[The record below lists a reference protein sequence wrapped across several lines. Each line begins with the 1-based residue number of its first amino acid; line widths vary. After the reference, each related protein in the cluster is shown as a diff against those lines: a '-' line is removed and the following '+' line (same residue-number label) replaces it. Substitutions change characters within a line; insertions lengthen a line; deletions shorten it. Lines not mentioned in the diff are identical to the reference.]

1 MTASAGMRV
10 RPVWILAGIV
20 ALGGILLRRAGCA
33 ERLVRRGDH
42 GRVHP
47 AEPRRLAG
55 AAVAP
60 GALRRAAAALAAL
73 ALAGCANGE
82 EPIEPPAGAARKV
95 PETRVPFG
103 AAVAT
108 DPARAD
114 AAYLRVFTETFDT
127 LAAENATAMAVVQP
141 ERGDFDFAQLDAL
154 VALAELTDKRVRA
167 ALIWDLV
174 LPTWLT
180 DEPLPREEVR
190 EILGD
195 HVRTLVERYRGRVD
209 EWIVV
214 NEPLDDDGSLTRS
227 VWLEALGERYIADA
241 FRIARRA
248 DPAATLILNEI
259 AAERGEKFEGLLRL
273 SRNLVRDD
281 VPVDAVGLQ
290 NHTNTQNFPSREI
303 LADDLARIA
312 SLGLDAQITEMDV
325 ELDTDRPEAS
335 ELRRQADA
343 YRAAARACVQA
354 RRCTGF
360 TVWGVTDPHSWK
372 GAASK
377 ALLFD
382 AEGEPKPAARA
393 VLGVLARP

>member
-1 MTASAGMRV
+1 MRV
-10 RPVWILAGIV
+10 VAAGLAV
-20 ALGGILLRRAGCA
+20 
-33 ERLVRRGDH
+33 
-42 GRVHP
+42 
-47 AEPRRLAG
+47 
-55 AAVAP
+55 
-60 GALRRAAAALAAL
+60 L
-73 ALAGCANGE
+73 ALAGCGPGE
-82 EPIEPPAGAARKV
+82 EPIEPPANAARKA

-108 DPARAD
+108 DPARSD
-114 AAYLRVFTETFDT
+114 PAYLRVFTETFGT
-127 LAAENATAMAVVQP
+127 LVVENATAMAVVQP
-141 ERGDFDFAQLDAL
+141 QRGEFDFAQLDAL
-154 VALAELTDKRVRA
+154 VALAERTDKRVRA
-167 ALIWDLV
+167 GLIWDLV

-180 DEPLPREEVR
+180 DEKLPRSEVR
-190 EILGD
+190 EILEE
-195 HVRTLVERYRGRVD
+195 HVRTIVARYRGRVD

-241 FRIARRA
+241 FRIARDA
-248 DPAATLILNEI
+248 DPDATLILNEI

-273 SRNLVRDD
+273 ARELVRGN

-290 NHTNTQNFPSREI
+290 NHTNTQNFPSQEV

-325 ELDTDRPEAS
+325 ELDTDRAVAA
-335 ELRRQADA
+335 ELRRQAVA
-343 YRAAARACVQA
+343 YRAAARACVEA

-377 ALLFD
+377 ALLYD

-393 VLGVLARP
+393 VLDVLVRR